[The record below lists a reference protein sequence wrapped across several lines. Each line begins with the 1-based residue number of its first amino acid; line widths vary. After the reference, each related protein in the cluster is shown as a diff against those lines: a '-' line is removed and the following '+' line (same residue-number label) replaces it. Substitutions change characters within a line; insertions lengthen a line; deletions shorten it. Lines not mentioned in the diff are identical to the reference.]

1 MKTAY
6 IAKQRQ
12 ISFVK
17 SHFSRQLEERLGLI
31 EVQAPIL
38 SRVGDGTQDNLSGC
52 EKAVQVKVKA
62 LPDAQ
67 FEVVHSL
74 AKWKRQTLGQHD
86 FSAGEGLY
94 THMKALRPDEDRL
107 SPLHSV
113 YVDQWDW
120 ERVMGDGERQ
130 FSTLKSTVEAIW
142 AGIKA
147 TEAAVSEE
155 FGLAPFLPDQIH
167 FVHSQELLS
176 RYPDLDAK
184 WRERAIAKDLGAV
197 FLVGIGGKLSD
208 GHRHDVRAPDY
219 DDWSTPSELGHAG
232 LNGDILVW
240 NPVLEDAFELSSMGI
255 RVDADTLK
263 HQLALTGDEDRLQ
276 LEWHQA
282 LLRGE
287 MPVFT
292 QGGGI
297 GYVLQP
303 SFGFLLGL
311 IPAAAVIGALTARH
325 RSHPAVFLAALVG
338 DLVLYL
344 VGVPYMYLIMRLYL
358 GSDATLAALVLKMA
372 VFIPGDLIKLAI
384 VTLAAPPLLRIHRT
398 LPHKP
403 LLIRLTLI
411 RIIP

>member
-17 SHFSRQLEERLGLI
+17 SHFSRQLEEKLGLI

-52 EKAVQVKVKA
+52 EKAVQVKVKT

-107 SPLHSV
+107 SPIHSV

-120 ERVMGDGERQ
+120 ERVMGDGERHVG
-130 FSTLKSTVEAIW
+130 TLKSTVEAIY

-147 TEAAVSEE
+147 T
-155 FGLAPFLPDQIH
+155 
-167 FVHSQELLS
+167 
-176 RYPDLDAK
+176 AK
-184 WRERAIAKDLGAV
+184 ELGAV
-197 FLVGIGGKLSD
+197 FLIGIGGKLSD
-208 GHRHDVRAPDY
+208 GKRHDVRAPDY
-219 DDWSTPSELGHAG
+219 DDWSTVGESEYAG

-255 RVDADTLK
+255 RVDAEALK
-263 HQLALTGDEDRLQ
+263 RQLAVTGDEDRLQ

-287 MPVFT
+287 MPQT
-292 QGGGI
+292 IGGGI
-297 GYVLQP
+297 GQ
-303 SFGFLLGL
+303 S
-311 IPAAAVIGALTARH
+311 
-325 RSHPAVFLAALVG
+325 
-338 DLVLYL
+338 
-344 VGVPYMYLIMRLYL
+344 
-358 GSDATLAALVLKMA
+358 
-372 VFIPGDLIKLAI
+372 
-384 VTLAAPPLLRIHRT
+384 
-398 LPHKP
+398 
-403 LLIRLTLI
+403 RLTMLLLQLSHI
-411 RIIP
+411 GQVQCGVWPQQVRESVGSLL

>member
-17 SHFSRQLEERLGLI
+17 SHFSRQLEEKLGLI

-52 EKAVQVKVKA
+52 EKAVQVKVKT

-107 SPLHSV
+107 TAIHSV

-120 ERVMGDGERQ
+120 ERVMGDEERHCGTLKATVEGSMPGSKPPRTPSVKSLASRRSCRRR
-130 FSTLKSTVEAIW
+130 STLFTA
-142 AGIKA
+142 
-147 TEAAVSEE
+147 
-155 FGLAPFLPDQIH
+155 
-167 FVHSQELLS
+167 ELLS

-184 WRERAIAKDLGAV
+184 GRERAIAKELGAV
-197 FLVGIGGKLSD
+197 FLIGIGGKLSD
-208 GHRHDVRAPDY
+208 GQRHDVRAPDY
-219 DDWSTPSELGHAG
+219 DDWSTPAAEGYAG

-255 RVDADTLK
+255 RVDAEALK
-263 HQLALTGDEDRLQ
+263 RQLAMTGDEDRLK

-287 MPVFT
+287 MPQT
-292 QGGGI
+292 IGGGI
-297 GYVLQP
+297 GQ
-303 SFGFLLGL
+303 S
-311 IPAAAVIGALTARH
+311 
-325 RSHPAVFLAALVG
+325 
-338 DLVLYL
+338 
-344 VGVPYMYLIMRLYL
+344 
-358 GSDATLAALVLKMA
+358 
-372 VFIPGDLIKLAI
+372 
-384 VTLAAPPLLRIHRT
+384 
-398 LPHKP
+398 
-403 LLIRLTLI
+403 RLTMLLLQLDHIGRAVRRVANPGSSKRCRASLI
-411 RIIP
+411 SD

>member
-147 TEAAVSEE
+147 TEAAVSKE
-155 FGLAPFLPDQIH
+155 FGLAPFQSRSTLCIARSCYLVIRILTQKVVNVRSQKSWARCSWSGSAANLVTATVMT
-167 FVHSQELLS
+167 FVL
-176 RYPDLDAK
+176 R
-184 WRERAIAKDLGAV
+184 I
-197 FLVGIGGKLSD
+197 
-208 GHRHDVRAPDY
+208 
-219 DDWSTPSELGHAG
+219 
-232 LNGDILVW
+232 
-240 NPVLEDAFELSSMGI
+240 MM
-255 RVDADTLK
+255 
-263 HQLALTGDEDRLQ
+263 TGVQRPN
-276 LEWHQA
+276 WV
-282 LLRGE
+282 
-287 MPVFT
+287 MPV
-292 QGGGI
+292 
-297 GYVLQP
+297 
-303 SFGFLLGL
+303 
-311 IPAAAVIGALTARH
+311 
-325 RSHPAVFLAALVG
+325 
-338 DLVLYL
+338 
-344 VGVPYMYLIMRLYL
+344 
-358 GSDATLAALVLKMA
+358 
-372 VFIPGDLIKLAI
+372 
-384 VTLAAPPLLRIHRT
+384 
-398 LPHKP
+398 
-403 LLIRLTLI
+403 
-411 RIIP
+411 

>member
-17 SHFSRQLEERLGLI
+17 SHFSRQLEEKLGLI

-52 EKAVQVKVKA
+52 EKAVQVKVKT

-107 SPLHSV
+107 SPIHSV

-120 ERVMGDGERQ
+120 ERVMGDGERHVG
-130 FSTLKSTVEAIW
+130 TLKSTVEAIY

-147 TEAAVSEE
+147 TEAAVSKE
-155 FGLAPFLPDQIH
+155 FGLAPFLPDTIH

-176 RYPDLDAK
+176 RFPDLDAK
-184 WRERAIAKDLGAV
+184 GRERAIAKELGAV
-197 FLVGIGGKLSD
+197 FLIGIGGKLSD
-208 GHRHDVRAPDY
+208 GKRHDVRAPDY
-219 DDWSTPSELGHAG
+219 DDWSTAGEGEFAG

-255 RVDADTLK
+255 RVDADALK
-263 HQLALTGDEDRLQ
+263 RQLAVTGDEDRLK

-287 MPVFT
+287 MPQT
-292 QGGGI
+292 IGGGI
-297 GYVLQP
+297 GQ
-303 SFGFLLGL
+303 S
-311 IPAAAVIGALTARH
+311 
-325 RSHPAVFLAALVG
+325 
-338 DLVLYL
+338 
-344 VGVPYMYLIMRLYL
+344 
-358 GSDATLAALVLKMA
+358 
-372 VFIPGDLIKLAI
+372 
-384 VTLAAPPLLRIHRT
+384 
-398 LPHKP
+398 
-403 LLIRLTLI
+403 RLTMLLLQLSHI
-411 RIIP
+411 GQVQCGVWPQQVRESVGSLL

>member
-17 SHFSRQLEERLGLI
+17 SHFSRQLEEKLGLI

-52 EKAVQVKVKA
+52 EKAVQVKVKT

-94 THMKALRPDEDRL
+94 THM
-107 SPLHSV
+107 S
-113 YVDQWDW
+113 
-120 ERVMGDGERQ
+120 ERHTG
-130 FSTLKSTVEAIW
+130 TLKATVEAIY

-147 TEAAVSEE
+147 TELAVSQE
-155 FGLAPFLPDQIH
+155 FGLTPFLPEQIH
-167 FVHSQELLS
+167 FIHSQELLS
-176 RYPDLDAK
+176 RYPGLDAK
-184 WRERAIAKDLGAV
+184 GRERAIAKELGAV
-197 FLVGIGGKLSD
+197 FLIGIGGKLSD
-208 GHRHDVRAPDY
+208 GKRHDVRAPDY
-219 DDWSTPSELGHAG
+219 DDWSSPSAEGFAG

-255 RVDADTLK
+255 RVDAEALK
-263 HQLALTGDEDRLQ
+263 RQLAVTGDEDRLQ

-287 MPVFT
+287 MPQT
-292 QGGGI
+292 IGGGI
-297 GYVLQP
+297 GQSRLTMLLLQ
-303 SFGFLLGL
+303 LDH
-311 IPAAAVIGALTARH
+311 IGQVQCGVWPTQVRE
-325 RSHPAVFLAALVG
+325 SVAAL
-338 DLVLYL
+338 L
-344 VGVPYMYLIMRLYL
+344 
-358 GSDATLAALVLKMA
+358 
-372 VFIPGDLIKLAI
+372 
-384 VTLAAPPLLRIHRT
+384 
-398 LPHKP
+398 
-403 LLIRLTLI
+403 
-411 RIIP
+411 

>member
-17 SHFSRQLEERLGLI
+17 SHFSRQLEEKLGLI

-52 EKAVQVKVKA
+52 EKAVQVNVKT
-62 LPDAQ
+62 LPDAR

-107 SPLHSV
+107 SAIHSV

-120 ERVMGDGERQ
+120 ERVMGDGERHAG
-130 FSTLKSTVEAIW
+130 TLKATVEAIY

-147 TEAAVSEE
+147 TEAAVSEQ
-155 FGLAPFLPDQIH
+155 FGLAPFLPEQIH
-167 FVHSQELLS
+167 FVHSEELLA
-176 RYPDLDAK
+176 RFPGLDAK
-184 WRERAIAKDLGAV
+184 GRERAIAKELGAV
-197 FLVGIGGKLSD
+197 FLMGIGGKLSD
-208 GHRHDVRAPDY
+208 GKRHDVRAPDY
-219 DDWSTPSELGHAG
+219 DDWTTATEAGFAG

-240 NPVLEDAFELSSMGI
+240 NPVLDDAIELSSMGI

-263 HQLALTGDEDRLQ
+263 RQLALTGDDDRLA

-282 LLRGE
+282 LLAGE
-287 MPVFT
+287 MPQT
-292 QGGGI
+292 IGGGI
-297 GYVLQP
+297 GQSRLTMLLLQ
-303 SFGFLLGL
+303 
-311 IPAAAVIGALTARH
+311 
-325 RSHPAVFLAALVG
+325 
-338 DLVLYL
+338 
-344 VGVPYMYLIMRLYL
+344 
-358 GSDATLAALVLKMA
+358 
-372 VFIPGDLIKLAI
+372 
-384 VTLAAPPLLRIHRT
+384 
-398 LPHKP
+398 LPHIGQVQCGVWP
-403 LLIRLTLI
+403 AQVRESVSSLL
-411 RIIP
+411 